1 MMTDSD
7 WFKKHK
13 EEIENIRLIMENL
26 KKRQKDSKTI

>member
-26 KKRQKDSKTI
+26 KIEEVLSTI